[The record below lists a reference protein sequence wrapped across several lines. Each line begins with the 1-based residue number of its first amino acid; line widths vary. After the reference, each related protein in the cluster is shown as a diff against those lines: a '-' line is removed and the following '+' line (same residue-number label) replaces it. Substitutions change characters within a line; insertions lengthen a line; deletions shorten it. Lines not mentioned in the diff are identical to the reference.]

1 MPRLHI
7 DTYPKPDEYKIIQ
20 QKATELNMSM
30 STYMIFVAVNAE
42 IKVTVKEEG
51 K

>member
-30 STYMIFVAVNAE
+30 STYMIFVAVNA
-42 IKVTVKEEG
+42 KVEVKVEKPE
-51 K
+51 